1 MSLADTPDAAE
12 TNMKASLPHAKPTQ
26 LARRREGMEMNLVGT
41 PAMIASRLKE
51 YAAAG
56 VTEICAI
63 FYSPDAK
70 GALRQMEAFAR
81 DVIGAVAAPGA

>member
-1 MSLADTPDAAE
+1 ME
-12 TNMKASLPHAKPTQ
+12 T
-26 LARRREGMEMNLVGT
+26 NLVGT
-41 PAMIASRLKE
+41 PPMIVARLKE

-70 GALRQMEAFAR
+70 GALRQTEAFA
-81 DVIGAVAAPGA
+81 DEVIPAVVSGV